1 MTGFTLHL
9 LAVDRSERIDGVV
22 SFVGEDRSGAF
33 GLMAGHERFMT
44 LLSYGLAR
52 IRLADRTWQYL
63 GLPGGLLYFVSNEC
77 RISTR
82 RFVRDTDVNRIAE
95 LLTRDLLQEERVL
108 AETRVKL
115 HQLEDEMLK
124 DLAQLERE

>member
-1 MTGFTLHL
+1 MSGFALEL
-9 LAVDRSERIDGVV
+9 LAVDRSERIDGVI
-22 SFVGEDRSGAF
+22 SFIGEDRSGAF

-44 LLSYGLAR
+44 LLNYGLAR
-52 IRLADRTWQYL
+52 IRLADGTWQYL
-63 GLPGGLLYFVSNEC
+63 GLPGGLLYFTANEC

-82 RFVRDTDVNRIAE
+82 RFVRDADVNRIAE
-95 LLTRDLLQEERVL
+95 VLTRELYQEEQVL